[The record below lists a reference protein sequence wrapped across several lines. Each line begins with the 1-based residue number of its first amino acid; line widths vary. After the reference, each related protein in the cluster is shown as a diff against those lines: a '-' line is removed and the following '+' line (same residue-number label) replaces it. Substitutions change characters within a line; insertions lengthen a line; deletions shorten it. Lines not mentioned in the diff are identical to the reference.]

1 MEGEREAAGGPSKPF
16 RPALRA
22 ATAPLLALRATSPVS
37 GESVLKGEAFPR
49 AKPAQKGA
57 PFRGAGRAKQGLRGF
72 DGPSQ
77 YRPHPRSRP
86 LQKLP
91 PCRGRACPARGLPI
105 AARTPSITART
116 PSTAGPDM
124 SGPYRSIT
132 QKAPAQPRAGA
143 FLYHSFRISSVP
155 SLQRR
160 NKTSVPPAAY
170 SIPSRYP
177 WGTTSYASAR

>member
-1 MEGEREAAGGPSKPF
+1 MAAGGPSKPF

-37 GESVLKGEAFPR
+37 GESVLKGEASSR

-72 DGPSQ
+72 DGPS
-77 YRPHPRSRP
+77 HGRP

-105 AARTPSITART
+105 TARTPSITTRT

-124 SGPYRSIT
+124 SGPYRPIT

-143 FLYHSFRISSVP
+143 FLYHGLEFLLP

-160 NKTSVPPAAY
+160 NTRTPAAY